1 MIFACWRISLNS
13 SKLQKPGN
21 LLVKK
26 SGKSQEK
33 GLSKRHQAGT
43 GTAASD
49 DERISL
55 LANDDEEKGMT
66 GSED

>member
-21 LLVKK
+21 LLLEK
-26 SGKSQEK
+26 SGKNLEK

-49 DERISL
+49 DESISL